1 VATFGN
7 MRSIDPGNRWT
18 LDVVMFT
25 ATIWS
30 VLGAGTGF
38 CDQNRP
44 AAEQNNAPELP
55 SGLNL
60 NFNIAGGNPV
70 IVVDYEAVC
79 FSSLNCSVFVVVS
92 GHGVSFLWSVLSA

>member
-1 VATFGN
+1 

-18 LDVVMFT
+18 FDVVMFT

-70 IVVDYEAVC
+70 IVVVRCEW
-79 FSSLNCSVFVVVS
+79 SESKWTRSLQKA
-92 GHGVSFLWSVLSA
+92 FLIKHP